1 MKKIYQHARVDIQML
16 LTADVLTLSSDDNTL
31 EWDVVEQSVDIDLT
45 KPRGGRI

>member
-1 MKKIYQHARVDIQML
+1 MKKIYQRVTVDIHIFS
-16 LTADVLTLSSDDNTL
+16 ASDVLALSSEDNTL